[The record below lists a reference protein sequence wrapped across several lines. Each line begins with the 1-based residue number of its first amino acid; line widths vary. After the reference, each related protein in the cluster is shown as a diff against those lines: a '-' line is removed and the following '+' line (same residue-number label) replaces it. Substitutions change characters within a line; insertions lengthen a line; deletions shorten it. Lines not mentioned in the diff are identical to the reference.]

1 MAENDDLAAALA
13 RLEVALTRI
22 AAAAER
28 PRPEPATSPAEHPET
43 AEIAARLDAIIGE
56 VRAALGPT
64 AKEPA

>member
-1 MAENDDLAAALA
+1 MAEHDDLAVAVARLEAALA
-13 RLEVALTRI
+13 RI

-28 PRPEPATSPAEHPET
+28 PRPEPAATAQDQDT
-43 AEIAARLDAIIGE
+43 AEIAARLDTIIEE